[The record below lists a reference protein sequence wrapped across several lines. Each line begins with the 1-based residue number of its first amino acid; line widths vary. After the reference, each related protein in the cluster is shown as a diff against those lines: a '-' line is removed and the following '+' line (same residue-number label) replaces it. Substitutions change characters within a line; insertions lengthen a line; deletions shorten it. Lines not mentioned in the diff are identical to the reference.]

1 MSFGRHAPAE
11 QPNKKHR
18 GGASKMILLFLA
30 FALVLGVAVGG
41 TVAWLMANTDPVVN
55 TFTFG
60 DITIDLEETDTEKDK
75 DDDPNTNTYEM
86 FPGRAITKDPRV
98 IVREGNEACWLFV
111 KIETSPNFADFMTY
125 DVADGWA
132 QLRDEDDNPVPGI
145 WYQMVEED
153 RDSQD
158 KTIGILAD
166 DHVTVREEVTK
177 EMLEELSDSGDY
189 PTMTFTAY
197 AVQYELI
204 DSAYEAWTLA
214 QEAETE

>member
-1 MSFGRHAPAE
+1 MSSGRHAPAE
-11 QPNKKHR
+11 QSNKKSF

-41 TVAWLMANTDPVVN
+41 TVAWLMENTDPVVN

-60 DITIDLEETDTEKDK
+60 DIEIALEETDTEKDN

-86 FPGRAITKDPRV
+86 FPGREVSKDPRV
-98 IVREGNEACWLFV
+98 IVRAGNEACWLFV
-111 KIETSPNFADFMTY
+111 KIETSDNFGDFMTF
-125 DVADGWA
+125 DVADGWTP
-132 QLRDEDDNPVPGI
+132 LKDEDDVPVPGV
-145 WYQMVEED
+145 WYMEVGED

-158 KTIGILAD
+158 KTVGVLRD
-166 DHVTVREEVTK
+166 DCVTVREEVTK

-197 AVQYELI
+197 AVQRESI
-204 DSAYEAWTLA
+204 DSAYEAWSLA
-214 QEAETE
+214 MEAETE